1 MDSDINI
8 ATTQLV
14 GHIIGHLHEAGDDV
28 EGIARIGRE
37 VAELPKG
44 ALTHLALVT
53 LVLLEKQIA
62 WSAEQLNMSW
72 EEYARHMAG
81 MAEDFDG
88 G

>member
-1 MDSDINI
+1 MDSDINT
-8 ATTQLV
+8 ATTQVV
-14 GHIIGHLHEAGDDV
+14 GIVVGHLHEAADDA
-28 EGIARIGRE
+28 EAIARIGRE
-37 VAELPKG
+37 VAELSKG
-44 ALTHLALVT
+44 QLTHLALVT